1 MKILLTAINAKYI
14 HSNLAVYSLRACA
27 GEYREQVE
35 IAEFTINN
43 QKDYILEQ
51 IYKKKPDVLCFSC
64 YIWNL
69 DYVESVSREFHKLCP
84 EVPIWVGGP
93 EVSYEVEAFLQT
105 HPQITGV
112 MIGEGEKTFREV
124 CAYYSKACDLREQ
137 NFMIDDKFGNNGVA
151 THSDEG
157 NIDKENMDTG
167 ILGLSKILGIAFRV
181 KQGAEQSVDARVVF
195 TPAREPM
202 DMSSIPFCY
211 DTMEDFSNR
220 IIYYESSRGCPFS
233 CSYCLS
239 SIDKK
244 LRFRNIELVKKELQ
258 FFIDQKVPQIKFVDR
273 TFNCNHAHAMA
284 IWKFIKENDNGV
296 TNFHFE
302 ISADLINEEE
312 LALISDMRPGLIQLE
327 IGVQSTNQATIE
339 EIHRTMKLDRLQE
352 VVRKIQAGGNIHEH
366 LDLIAGLPYEDYATF
381 RNSFNEVYSWK
392 PNQLQL
398 GFLKVLKGSYMY
410 DHQQEYEIIYHDQPP
425 YEVLSTRWLSFSDVL
440 RIKQVEEMLEVYYNS
455 GQFEITMKLM
465 EKLFDSA
472 FDMFQELGTF
482 YEEMGYTGMSHSRI
496 RRCEILLEFLQ
507 SDIKLCAGRKN
518 DDIIELIQE
527 ALTFDLY
534 YRENCKSRPKWAP
547 NPAEFKHMTHRY
559 CENGKLSHIEPF
571 HYRFPDKRE
580 RTIAELPKRLEN
592 PVWVQFFYDKRD
604 PLDHQAKIEEK
615 KL

>member
-27 GEYREQVE
+27 REYRDQVE

-112 MIGEGEKTFREV
+112 MIGEGEKTFQEI
-124 CAYYSKACDLREQ
+124 CAYYSNGGDLR
-137 NFMIDDKFGNNGVA
+137 
-151 THSDEG
+151 
-157 NIDKENMDTG
+157 
-167 ILGLSKILGIAFRV
+167 KISGIAFRA
-181 KQGAEQSVDARVVF
+181 KQGAEQSTDARVIF

-339 EIHRTMKLDRLQE
+339 EIHRTMKLERLQE
-352 VVRKIQAGGNIHEH
+352 VVRRIQAGGNIHEH

-496 RRCEILLEFLQ
+496 RRCEILLEYLQ
-507 SDIKLCAGRKN
+507 SRTKPGEGENIGDVIAM
-518 DDIIELIQE
+518 IQE

-547 NPAEFKHMTHRY
+547 NPVEFKHMTHRY

-571 HYRFPDKRE
+571 HYRFPDKSE
-580 RTIAELPKRLEN
+580 RTIAELPKRLET
-592 PVWVQFFYDKRD
+592 PVWVLFHYDQRD